1 MKGFTD
7 VFGFDPDLLMMIP
20 QPCKA
25 FILLYKITETA
36 EKLRSEEEEGLKDD
50 KRSEKPFWMK
60 QTIGNA
66 CGTIAIIHAL
76 ANLKVRNKI
85 PKYLRIFVLNDIY
98 NFKSMVNFRM
108 KLVSSLMENYQNF

>member
-1 MKGFTD
+1 
-7 VFGFDPDLLMMIP
+7 MMIP

-36 EKLRSEEEEGLKDD
+36 EKLRFEEEEAVKDE

-76 ANLKVRNKI
+76 ANLQVNSGLL
-85 PKYLRIFVLNDIY
+85 PPDAVCNYY
-98 NFKSMVNFRM
+98 NVWS
-108 KLVSSLMENYQNF
+108 

>member
-1 MKGFTD
+1 MKIISEKIEFLKYLLKGFTD

-76 ANLKVRNKI
+76 ANLKVRKYLDTCEFFNKI
-85 PKYLRIFVLNDIY
+85 IFIILNQLLT
-98 NFKSMVNFRM
+98 SG
-108 KLVSSLMENYQNF
+108 

>member
-1 MKGFTD
+1 
-7 VFGFDPDLLMMIP
+7 MMIP

-85 PKYLRIFVLNDIY
+85 PKYLRIFILNDIY
-98 NFKSMVNFRM
+98 SFKSMVNFRM